1 MLCKHAPCDAGQ
13 LVSQSCSQHV
23 MVQPLSRGGKP
34 RSKAVL
40 HPVPWSQQN
49 DASGL
54 HEEHAKVAIAAF
66 GDAPEDRS
74 ITCRY
79 LLGDQA
85 EPSSKIAATRECS
98 SISDRSDDGAGTAW
112 FQFAERCCNQLSRC
126 APTTKT

>member
-1 MLCKHAPCDAGQ
+1 
-13 LVSQSCSQHV
+13 
-23 MVQPLSRGGKP
+23 LSRSGKP

-66 GDAPEDRS
+66 GDAPQDRS

-79 LLGDQA
+79 LLGDQT
-85 EPSSKIAATRECS
+85 EPCRKIAAACEGN
-98 SISDRSDDGAGTAW
+98 SIADRGDDGARDDRTYARYCHQMLTRLRGLGKV
-112 FQFAERCCNQLSRC
+112 FDFATHGLDAIVEATLVLSQIF
-126 APTTKT
+126 